1 MKVRIYQLSRDL
13 RISSDALVN
22 MVTALGVE
30 VKGHMSSIDEEI
42 VVQIKAKIAQEREV
56 VRKEDERKAQFHED
70 LKLKEEAARR
80 RPPAAPVRVAPPEPI
95 MQPAPTIR
103 MAPPTMAPAPATA
116 RAPEKTAAPGAWRPA
131 TPPVIGG
138 GRKDTRKR
146 KKGRTPVDEKV
157 VRDNVRRTLATLET
171 GRRKRR
177 RRGGRGESGAETPD
191 EAVPVKVTEF
201 MTVSEFASVLE
212 ASPTEVVGAC
222 LQMGIIA
229 NVNRRLD
236 KDEMG
241 AIADEFG
248 AELEFVHEYG
258 EKTIE
263 DTMAAAEGTF
273 ESSPRP
279 PVVTVM
285 GHVDH
290 GKTSLLDYIRK
301 TKVVAG
307 ESGGITQHIGAY
319 SVSLPTG
326 RVTFLDTPGHE
337 AFTAMRARG
346 AQVTDIVVL
355 VVAGDD
361 RVMPQTLEA
370 INHARAASVP
380 IVVAITKIDLPG
392 ANSEKIKAQLAE
404 AGVLVEQ
411 YGGKTVCVEVSSK
424 KGDGI
429 DQLLEMILLQAE
441 ILELK
446 AEPDRPAQ
454 GVIIESK
461 LDPGKGVVGTVL
473 VQNGTLKV
481 GDPFVCGLQ
490 HGKVRVMVRD
500 TGARVTDVGPSTPV
514 EVWGWSGLP
523 QAGDSFRAT
532 RSEQD
537 ARDIASKRSQIHREQ
552 EMRLSRRRTLLDI
565 SQRIKQGEVLGLN
578 LVLKGDVAGSVEV
591 IRDSLEKLSTPEVQV
606 RVIHQGVGAITE
618 GDVLLAAA
626 SEAIVVGFHV
636 KPDAKAQAA
645 IQTEK
650 VDVRLY
656 TVIYEVVDE
665 VRSAMSGLL
674 APDLVEKIQATVEVR
689 KIFRVSRV
697 GVVAGCMV
705 TDGTIHRSD
714 SVRILRDGEKVWE
727 GKIASL
733 KRIKDDA
740 REVAA
745 GFECGIQ
752 LEGRDDVLEGD
763 VIQAYIVEEIARKLE

>member
-1 MKVRIYQLSRDL
+1 MKVRIYQLARDL

-22 MVTALGVE
+22 MITALGVE

-56 VRKEDERKAQFHED
+56 VRKEDERKAQIHVD
-70 LKLKEEAARR
+70 MKQKEEAARR
-80 RPPAAPVRVAPPEPI
+80 RPAAVPAPTAAAEPI
-95 MQPAPTIR
+95 MQPAPPPR
-103 MAPPTMAPAPATA
+103 VVPMAPSPAPVTA
-116 RAPEKTAAPGAWRPA
+116 RAPETTTAPGGWRPA

-138 GRKDTRKR
+138 GRKDSRKR
-146 KKGRTPVDEKV
+146 KKGRTLVDEKL
-157 VRDNVRRTLATLET
+157 VRESVRRTLATLDT

-177 RRGGRGESGAETPD
+177 RRRGEAGAEQA
-191 EAVPVKVTEF
+191 EESAVVKVTEF
-201 MTVSEFASVLE
+201 MTVSELASVLE
-212 ASPTEVVGAC
+212 ASPTEVVAAC

-258 EKTIE
+258 EKTLEETIS
-263 DTMAAAEGTF
+263 AVEGTF
-273 ESSPRP
+273 ESVARP

-319 SVSLPTG
+319 GVSLPTG

-392 ANSEKIKAQLAE
+392 ANPDKIKAQLAE

-446 AEPDRPAQ
+446 AAPDRPGQ

-461 LDPGKGVVGTVL
+461 LDPGKGVVGTIL
-473 VQNGTLKV
+473 IQDGTLKV
-481 GDPFVCGLQ
+481 GDSFVCGMQ

-500 TGARVTDVGPSTPV
+500 TGARVTEVGPSTPV

-523 QAGDSFRAT
+523 QAGDSFRVT

-591 IRDSLEKLSTPEVQV
+591 LRDSLEKLSTPEVQV

-626 SEAIVVGFHV
+626 SDAIVVGFHV

-674 APDLVEKIQATVEVR
+674 APDLVERIQGTAEVR
-689 KIFRVSRV
+689 KIFRVSHV
-697 GVVAGCMV
+697 GAVAGCMV

-714 SVRILRDGEKVWE
+714 SVRILRGGEKVWE

-740 REVAA
+740 REVAS

-752 LEGRDDVLEGD
+752 LEGRDDIQEGD
-763 VIQAYIVEEIARKLE
+763 LIQAYIVEEIARKLE

>member
-1 MKVRIYQLSRDL
+1 MKVRIYQLARDL

-22 MVTALGVE
+22 MITALGVD
-30 VKGHMSSIDEEI
+30 VKGHMSSVDEEI

-56 VRKEDERKAQFHED
+56 VRKEDERKAQIHVD
-70 LKLKEEAARR
+70 IKQKEEAARR
-80 RPPAAPVRVAPPEPI
+80 RPAPPPSQPVAPEPI
-95 MQPAPTIR
+95 MQPTPAPR
-103 MAPPTMAPAPATA
+103 VVPLAPAPVPVTA
-116 RAPEKTAAPGAWRPA
+116 RAPEVTTAPGGSRPPLPA
-131 TPPVIGG
+131 IGG
-138 GRKDTRKR
+138 GRKDSRKR
-146 KKGRTPVDEKV
+146 KKGRTLVDEKL
-157 VRDNVRRTLATLET
+157 VRESVRRTLATLDV

-177 RRGGRGESGAETPD
+177 RRRGEPGAEAT
-191 EAVPVKVTEF
+191 EEVVPVKVTEY

-212 ASPTEVVGAC
+212 ANPAEVVAAC
-222 LQMGIIA
+222 IQMGIIA
-229 NVNRRLD
+229 NINRRLD
-236 KDEMG
+236 KDEMM

-258 EKTIE
+258 EKTLE
-263 DTMAAAEGTF
+263 EAAASVEGTF
-273 ESSPRP
+273 ESIPRP

-301 TKVVAG
+301 TRVVAG

-319 SVSLPTG
+319 GVSLPTG

-361 RVMPQTLEA
+361 RVMPQTIEA

-392 ANSEKIKAQLAE
+392 ANIDKIKAQLAE

-429 DQLLEMILLQAE
+429 DHLLEMILLQAE

-446 AEPDRPAQ
+446 AEPDRPGK

-473 VQNGTLKV
+473 IQNGTLRV
-481 GDPFVCGLQ
+481 GESFVCGIQ

-500 TGARVTDVGPSTPV
+500 TGARVTEAGPSTPV

-523 QAGDSFRAT
+523 QAGDSFHVT
-532 RSEQD
+532 PSEQE
-537 ARDIASKRSQIHREQ
+537 ARDIASKRSQIHREH
-552 EMRLSRRRTLLDI
+552 ELRLSRRRTLLDI

-591 IRDSLEKLSTPEVQV
+591 LRDSLEKLSTPEVQV

-626 SEAIVVGFHV
+626 SDAIVVGFHV
-636 KPDAKAQAA
+636 KPDSKAQAA

-674 APDLVEKIQATVEVR
+674 APELVEKVQGTAEVR
-689 KIFRVSRV
+689 KIFRVSHV

-705 TDGTIHRSD
+705 TDGTVHRSD
-714 SVRILRDGEKVWE
+714 SVRILRGGEKVWE
-727 GKIASL
+727 GRVASL
-733 KRIKDDA
+733 KRVKDDA

-763 VIQAYIVEEIARKLE
+763 LIQAYIVEEIARKLE